1 LKKLRSLL
9 IWLVLVPLLVL
20 CAVFFGINLYLE
32 SRLKPEVLVAL
43 IESEKN
49 CRVDIGDCNVSI
61 LHQPAHVIMKGVTF
75 LPRDSFAENATPL
88 SERPPIEIGT
98 TYIRCPQV
106 VLKVRLW
113 DLLVRRLQVNEL
125 DLREPEV
132 GFTLLRGG
140 GNSLKPLFASL
151 KKKADD
157 IDGIKAGGGKNGK
170 GDKPDPDGTPGVAA
184 ADGGAAA
191 ANEPLEKK
199 PFHVSELPLQSTLRL
214 AHLNGG
220 VLKMMVEK
228 SGAVIE
234 VKIHE
239 LAFSD
244 IDVNPYDLEAGNTAV
259 MNLDCTVAVDDPA
272 RNLRFT
278 EMHVGIGGG
287 ITPFDA
293 ATGHLNPDMKYDVI
307 FHQGSYVQSMPL
319 MEKLGNSMDELQ
331 KIGLKLEELGQK
343 EVLREDRQA
352 RVGYRDKRIRLLD
365 ELVLP
370 FDNYQLTL
378 AKQSWLETG
387 DSEHEFRGNMLIARE
402 LTAKALDGVEEYV
415 RGRVGDNVADVAR
428 KLVDPILEENQISLD
443 FRSKGALG
451 KPNIKIDNPLTDI
464 KDSLRE
470 KGKQLLNNTLENL
483 LESGK
488 EQ

>member
-1 LKKLRSLL
+1 MKKIRQLL
-9 IWLVLVPLLVL
+9 IWLVLVPLLL
-20 CAVFFGINLYLE
+20 LGAAFFGLNYYLE

-49 CRVDIGDCNVSI
+49 CRVDISDCDVSI

-75 LPRDSFAENATPL
+75 LPRDSFAENATQL

-98 TYIRCPQV
+98 TYIRCPEV
-106 VLKVRLW
+106 ILKVRLW

-132 GFTLLRGG
+132 AFSLLRGG

-151 KKKADD
+151 KKKSTSV
-157 IDGIKAGGGKNGK
+157 DGIKMGEDKDKGKDDKLGGE
-170 GDKPDPDGTPGVAA
+170 VVV
-184 ADGGAAA
+184 ADGASK
-191 ANEPLEKK
+191 EELEKK

-220 VLKMMVEK
+220 VLKMLVEK
-228 SGAVIE
+228 SGVVIE
-234 VKIHE
+234 VKIHD
-239 LAFSD
+239 LSFSD

-259 MNLDCTVAVDDPA
+259 MNLDCTVAVDEPEQ
-272 RNLRFT
+272 NLRYA
-278 EMHVGIGGG
+278 EMHVGISGG

-307 FHQGSYVQSMPL
+307 FRQGSYVQSMPL

-352 RVGYRDKRIRLLD
+352 RVGYRDKRIRLLN

-378 AKQSWLETG
+378 EKQSWLETG
-387 DSEHEFRGNMLIARE
+387 DSEHEFRGNMLIAKE

-415 RGRVGDNVADVAR
+415 RSRVGDNVADVAR
-428 KLVDPILEENQISLD
+428 KLVDPIVEENQISLD

-451 KPNIKIDNPLTDI
+451 KPKIKIDNPLGDI
-464 KDSLRE
+464 KDGLKE
-470 KGKQLLNNTLENL
+470 KGKQLLNGTLQNL
-483 LESGK
+483 LNRG
-488 EQ
+488 Q

>member
-1 LKKLRSLL
+1 M
-9 IWLVLVPLLVL
+9 PLLVL
-20 CAVFFGINLYLE
+20 CAVIFGINLYLE

-49 CRVDIGDCNVSI
+49 CRVDISDCNVSI

-98 TYIRCPQV
+98 TYIRCPEV

-113 DLLVRRLQVNEL
+113 DLLARRLQVNEL
-125 DLREPEV
+125 DLRESDV
-132 GFTLLRGG
+132 GFTILRGG

-151 KKKADD
+151 KKKADG
-157 IDGIKAGGGKNGK
+157 IDGIKADSDKNGK
-170 GDKPDPDGTPGVAA
+170 GDKPNGTPDVAA
-184 ADGGAAA
+184 S
-191 ANEPLEKK
+191 EPLEKK
-199 PFHVSELPLQSTLRL
+199 PFHVSELPLQSTLKL
-214 AHLNGG
+214 AHLHGG
-220 VLKMMVEK
+220 VLKMMIEK

-234 VKIHE
+234 VKIHQ

-244 IDVNPYDLEAGNTAV
+244 INVNPYDLETGNTAV
-259 MNLDCTVAVDDPA
+259 MNLDCTVAVDDPGQ
-272 RNLRFT
+272 NLRFA
-278 EMHVGIGGG
+278 EMHVGISGG

-293 ATGHLNPDMKYDVI
+293 TTGQLNPDMKYDVI

-319 MEKLGNSMDELQ
+319 MEKLGNSTDELQ

-352 RVGYRDKRIRLLD
+352 RVGYRDKRIRLLE

-415 RGRVGDNVADVAR
+415 RSRVGDNVADVAR

-451 KPNIKIDNPLTDI
+451 KPSIKIDNPLSDI
-464 KDSLRE
+464 KDGLKE
-470 KGKQLLNNTLENL
+470 KGKQLLNDTLESML
-483 LESGK
+483 KGGK

>member
-1 LKKLRSLL
+1 M
-9 IWLVLVPLLVL
+9 PLLAL
-20 CAVFFGINLYLE
+20 CAVIFGLNLYLE
-32 SRLKPEVLVAL
+32 GRLKPEVLVAL

-49 CRVDIGDCNVSI
+49 CRVDISDCDVSI
-61 LHQPAHVIMKGVTF
+61 LHQPAHVIMNGVTF

-88 SERPPIEIGT
+88 SERPPIAIGT
-98 TYIRCPQV
+98 TYIRCPEV
-106 VLKVRLW
+106 ILKVRLW

-132 GFTLLRGG
+132 GFSLLRGG

-151 KKKADD
+151 RKKANE
-157 IDGIKAGGGKNGK
+157 IDAIKTGSEKKGGSGK
-170 GDKPDPDGTPGVAA
+170 PGVPVVTAG
-184 ADGGAAA
+184 DGAQ
-191 ANEPLEKK
+191 EPLEKK

-220 VLKMMVEK
+220 VLKMLVEK
-228 SGAVIE
+228 SGAIIE
-234 VKIHE
+234 VKIHQ

-272 RNLRFT
+272 RNLRFA
-278 EMHVGIGGG
+278 EMHVGISGG

-293 ATGHLNPDMKYDVI
+293 ATGLLNPDIKYDVV

-343 EVLREDRQA
+343 EVLREDRSA

-387 DSEHEFRGNMLIARE
+387 DSQHEFRGNMLIAKE

-415 RGRVGDNVADVAR
+415 RSRVGDNVADVAR

-451 KPNIKIDNPLTDI
+451 KPNIKIDNPLGDI
-464 KDSLRE
+464 KDGLRE
-470 KGKQLLNNTLENL
+470 KGKQLLNNTLENML
-483 LESGK
+483 KGGK
-488 EQ
+488 EEQ